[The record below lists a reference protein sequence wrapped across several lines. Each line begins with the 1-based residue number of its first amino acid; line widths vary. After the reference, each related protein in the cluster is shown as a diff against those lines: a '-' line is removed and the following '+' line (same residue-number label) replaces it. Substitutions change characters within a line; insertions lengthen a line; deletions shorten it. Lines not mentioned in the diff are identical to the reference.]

1 MDRGAGGQ
9 VSLDHKH
16 YTLKHTNGFWMSNC
30 LLKNGSQSFS
40 TIKTMIMTMMNT
52 PQDNQDGNLRRGS
65 LHLQTQREGQ
75 EGQVVHQ
82 EPGKVQEKKKHFC
95 FAKNHIP

>member
-1 MDRGAGGQ
+1 MDEQ
-9 VSLDHKH
+9 LSIKEWL
-16 YTLKHTNGFWMSNC
+16 
-30 LLKNGSQSFS
+30 
-40 TIKTMIMTMMNT
+40 TIFQYNQDNDNDNDDS

>member
-1 MDRGAGGQ
+1 MDEQ
-9 VSLDHKH
+9 LS
-16 YTLKHTNGFWMSNC
+16 NNC
-30 LLKNGSQSFS
+30 LLKNNGSQSFS
-40 TIKTMIMTMMNT
+40 TIKTGENDNDDDS
-52 PQDNQDGNLRRGS
+52 QDNQDGNLRRGS

>member
-1 MDRGAGGQ
+1 MEEQ
-9 VSLDHKH
+9 LS
-16 YTLKHTNGFWMSNC
+16 NNC

-40 TIKTMIMTMMNT
+40 AIKTWENDNDNDETS
-52 PQDNQDGNLRRGS
+52 QDNQDGNLRRGS

>member
-1 MDRGAGGQ
+1 MDEQ
-9 VSLDHKH
+9 LS
-16 YTLKHTNGFWMSNC
+16 NNC
-30 LLKNGSQSFS
+30 LLKNGSQTFS
-40 TIKTMIMTMMNT
+40 AIKTWENDNDDT

>member
-1 MDRGAGGQ
+1 M
-9 VSLDHKH
+9 
-16 YTLKHTNGFWMSNC
+16 
-30 LLKNGSQSFS
+30 LLKNGSQTFS
-40 TIKTMIMTMMNT
+40 AIKTWENDNDDDS
-52 PQDNQDGNLRRGS
+52 QDNQDGNLRRGS

-82 EPGKVQEKKKHFC
+82 EPGKVQEKKKHLC

>member
-1 MDRGAGGQ
+1 MDEQ
-9 VSLDHKH
+9 LS
-16 YTLKHTNGFWMSNC
+16 NNC
-30 LLKNGSQSFS
+30 LLKNGSQTFS
-40 TIKTMIMTMMNT
+40 AIKTWESDNDDT